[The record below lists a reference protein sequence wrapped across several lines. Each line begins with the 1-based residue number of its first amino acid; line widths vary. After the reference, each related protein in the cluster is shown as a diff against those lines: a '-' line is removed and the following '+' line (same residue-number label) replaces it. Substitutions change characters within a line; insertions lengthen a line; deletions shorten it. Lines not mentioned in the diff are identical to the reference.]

1 MTTVDVSAFL
11 PLPRGEGGGEGQILP
26 LPLAGEGWG
35 EGAAVSEPPT
45 TLSPQPSPPVGGEGE
60 DAALTRLFDSL
71 AAAPYEHD
79 FFHTLRR
86 IESLAPRS
94 PRLGRALR
102 PGQEPLRLGQDA
114 EMDFAPA
121 ALSSFGKRKH
131 APPRLGVRF
140 FGLFGPQGA
149 LPLHLTEYARERS
162 RHHGDDGFAR
172 FADLF
177 HHRALSLFYR
187 AWAQAQPCV
196 HLDRPDDDQ
205 FAKWLGALFGLAP
218 AAMRQRDA
226 VPDAAKRFHAGTLSR
241 GVKNAE
247 GLSMMLRQHFRV
259 PVCLETFV
267 GHWMRL
273 RSQDGTRLG
282 LGHRGEPSAQLGV
295 SAVAGSK
302 VWGRQHKF
310 RIHLGPL
317 TLAQYE
323 AFLPGAASLPALRD
337 WVRQYVGLGLAW
349 DLRLTLA
356 AGEVPPARL
365 HARAPAHAVV
375 PTRLGLSTW
384 LGHRKAVPPA
394 RDRSDLVLD
403 PGKPS
408 LEKHHV

>member
-1 MTTVDVSAFL
+1 MTEAVVSAFL
-11 PLPRGEGGGEGQILP
+11 PPDSPPEGNAAFLP

-35 EGAAVSEPPT
+35 EGVV
-45 TLSPQPSPPVGGEGE
+45 VGGEGE
-60 DAALTRLFDSL
+60 EAALARLFDSL

-86 IESLAPRS
+86 IESLTPRS

-102 PGQEPLRLGQDA
+102 PGQEPMRLGQDA

-121 ALSSFGKRKH
+121 ALSSFGRQKH
-131 APPRLGVRF
+131 TPPRLGVRF

-205 FAKWLGALFGLAP
+205 FGKWLGALFGLAP
-218 AAMRQRDA
+218 APFRGRDA

-247 GLSMMLRQHFRV
+247 GLALLLHQHFRV
-259 PVCLETFV
+259 PARVEMFV
-267 GHWMRL
+267 GHWLRL
-273 RSQDGTRLG
+273 RSVDCTRLG
-282 LGHRGEPSAQLGV
+282 LGHRAEPSAQLGT
-295 SAVAGSK
+295 SAVAGTK
-302 VWGRQHKF
+302 VWDRQHKF

-317 TLAQYE
+317 SLAQYE
-323 AFLPGAASLPALRD
+323 SFLPGAASLPVLRD
-337 WVRQYVGLGLAW
+337 WVRQFAGLGLVW

-356 AGEVPPARL
+356 ANEVPPARL
-365 HARAPAHAVV
+365 HARAPESGFV

-384 LGHRKAVPPA
+384 LGGRERARGRG

-403 PGKPS
+403 PSRPS
-408 LEKHHV
+408 MEKHHV

>member
-1 MTTVDVSAFL
+1 M
-11 PLPRGEGGGEGQILP
+11 GGSLTATP
-26 LPLAGEGWG
+26 
-35 EGAAVSEPPT
+35 
-45 TLSPQPSPPVGGEGE
+45 SPQPSPPVGGEGASGPAT
-60 DAALTRLFDSL
+60 AALARLFDSL
-71 AAAPYEHD
+71 AATPCEHD

-131 APPRLGVRF
+131 TPPRLGVRF

-187 AWAQAQPCV
+187 AWAEAQPCV

-218 AAMRQRDA
+218 PTMRQRDA

-247 GLSMMLRQHFRV
+247 GLAIMLREHFRV
-259 PVCLETFV
+259 PVRLEMFV

-273 RSQDGTRLG
+273 RPQDGTRLG
-282 LGHRGEPSAQLGV
+282 LGHRGEPSAQLGA

-302 VWGRQHKF
+302 VWSRQHKF

-323 AFLPGAASLPALRD
+323 SFLPGAASLPALRD
-337 WVRQYVGLGLAW
+337 WVRQYAGLGLAW

-365 HARAPAHAVV
+365 HPRVPASGVV
-375 PTRLGLSTW
+375 PTRLGFSTW
-384 LGHRKAVPPA
+384 LGQRKAVPPA
-394 RDRSDLVLD
+394 RHRSDLVLD